1 MIFSHYSFLYFECLS
16 NAIDEPRTIG
26 CSSMIDITSL
36 RIDFDKNLEML
47 NSVMCDSVMVAE
59 IEIYSHLPASV
70 LCHEIDVTLKQVKVA
85 VEAGNAK
92 PTNRLGAKKSV
103 SEKSV
108 APQSEIPDEAL
119 LLNQTLSST
128 DYLIIKEQKHLKQD
142 GSLSSVALTCPNV
155 NQFLG

>member
-1 MIFSHYSFLYFECLS
+1 
-16 NAIDEPRTIG
+16 
-26 CSSMIDITSL
+26 MIDIASL
-36 RIDFDKNLEML
+36 RIDYDKNLEMV
-47 NSVMCDSVMVAE
+47 NSVMCDSVMMAE
-59 IEIYSHLPASV
+59 VEIFSHLPAPV
-70 LCHEIDVTLKQVKVA
+70 LCHEVDVTLKQVKVA

-92 PTNRLGAKKSV
+92 PANRLAAKKSV

-108 APQSEIPDEAL
+108 APQSETPEEEAL

-155 NQFLG
+155 SQFLG